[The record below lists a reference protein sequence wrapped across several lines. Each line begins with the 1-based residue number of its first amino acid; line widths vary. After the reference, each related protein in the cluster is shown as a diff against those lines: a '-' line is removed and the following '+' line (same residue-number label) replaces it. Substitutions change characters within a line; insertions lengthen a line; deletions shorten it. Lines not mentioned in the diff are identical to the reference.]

1 MRLAHRQR
9 AWQPRAAVRQ
19 QEAMQLDQRLAVHLA
34 LELDHRLERHPV
46 LVPAPGVELGMAAGA
61 QLDVAVAARHAQQ
74 VPDLLLAAVGAGVG
88 LPRAT
93 RPPLRHFVA
102 QPVARATEDADM
114 RALQADLL
122 LELAVHRLH
131 RRLAMI
137 DAALRELPGVLIDAL
152 VPEDFVPLVGK
163 DDADVRT
170 VAFLVEHGC
179 AALALARIAQRF
191 FHSPS
196 TITTAVRTMR
206 TSRFFIATLKE
217 VPAEA
222 E

>member
-102 QPVARATEDADM
+102 QPVARMSASSVARATG
-114 RALQADLL
+114 
-122 LELAVHRLH
+122 
-131 RRLAMI
+131 MI

-152 VPEDFVPLVGK
+152 TPEDFVPLVGK

-179 AALALARIAQRF
+179 AAL
-191 FHSPS
+191 S
-196 TITTAVRTMR
+196 
-206 TSRFFIATLKE
+206 
-217 VPAEA
+217 
-222 E
+222 

>member
-1 MRLAHRQR
+1 
-9 AWQPRAAVRQ
+9 
-19 QEAMQLDQRLAVHLA
+19 MQLDQRLAVHLA

-46 LVPAPGVELGMAAGA
+46 LVPAPGVELRMAASA
-61 QLDVAVAARHAQQ
+61 QLDVAVAARHAQE
-74 VPDLLLAAVGAGVG
+74 VPCLLRAAVGAAVG

-93 RPPLRHFVA
+93 RPPFRHFIA

-131 RRLAMI
+131 RRLAMV
-137 DAALRELPGVLIDAL
+137 DAALRKLPGVLIDAL
-152 VPEDFVPLVGK
+152 APEDFVALVGK

-179 AALALARIAQRF
+179 TAL
-191 FHSPS
+191 S
-196 TITTAVRTMR
+196 
-206 TSRFFIATLKE
+206 
-217 VPAEA
+217 
-222 E
+222 